1 MPIRSLIWLRQ
12 WINIL
17 STRYQ
22 SISNPKMV
30 QFKKVGIN
38 FHTFVLKS
46 FQPIPSSSLIL
57 WKTYKTFTLML
68 SKGSIYFLGLVLF
81 TNVWLLESN
90 LKINRPKNWF
100 PRKNKILNLMKI
112 IKIFKTLVKVLKKQK
127 SILNCQLNNKTAIY
141 QVTYQLNTFTKH
153 QFYQMNR

>member
-1 MPIRSLIWLRQ
+1 MRSLIWLRQ

>member
-1 MPIRSLIWLRQ
+1 MRSLIWLRQ
-12 WINIL
+12 WTNIL

>member
-12 WINIL
+12 WTNIL

>member
-1 MPIRSLIWLRQ
+1 MRSLIWLRQ
-12 WINIL
+12 WTNIL

-141 QVTYQLNTFTKH
+141 QVTYQLNTCTKH